1 VLAACFGAHFLLIVV
16 VCLATTL
23 SIFARTPTIFP
34 DSLQSYWR
42 KGGELGVASLGRQ
55 LSQSNP
61 IRNTITIYLHVAGS
75 EGGYGFF
82 APNVPDSFTLLF
94 EIHFADERVEYDLP
108 HVRSDTSGLRFS
120 GLLDEISMTT
130 YEPLRETI
138 FKILTY
144 SVWQSYPDAS
154 RIRAIFTAAMLPS
167 TTEFEAGRETSH
179 QILYAYELSFPD
191 QTTES
196 RH

>member
-1 VLAACFGAHFLLIVV
+1 MLAACFGAHFLLIIV
-16 VCLATTL
+16 VCLAATL
-23 SIFARTPTIFP
+23 LIFARTPTIFP

-42 KGGELGVASLGRQ
+42 KGGELGAAALGRQ
-55 LSQSNP
+55 LSESNP
-61 IRNTITIYLHVAGS
+61 IRNTITSYLHVAGS
-75 EGGYGFF
+75 DGGYGFF

-94 EIHFADERVEYDLP
+94 EIHFPDGRVEYDLP
-108 HVRSDTSGLRFS
+108 HVSSPAAGLRFN
-120 GLLDEISMTT
+120 GVLDQISMTT
-130 YEPLRETI
+130 YEPLRQTI

-154 RIRAIFTAAMLPS
+154 RIRAIFTAATLPS
-167 TTEFEAGRETSH
+167 TTAFEAGYETSH
-179 QILYAYELSFPD
+179 QILYAYDLSFAD